1 MTQADVPPPPRLDL
15 SRFEQPA
22 VRQQIEEH
30 LALEAQLRQ
39 AQQDAELA
47 RAMAL
52 RFESELDEERKRVAR
67 DVEGMAEQIA
77 ALRTLGQTLEHRL
90 GATEPSLAQLA
101 TMIKTGSDGVLA
113 HIRHVLRSVR
123 PETLVGEGLVS
134 ALRALVED
142 WRLRRPSQRFELLT
156 KPDTV
161 ERFGLGE
168 PDVEALA
175 MRIAELALQDA
186 AQPEL
191 WWSMPT
197 LALISARS
205 EDGQLTLQISHDA
218 RSRQADRALLAN
230 TAWADLVERLRPL
243 GASLR
248 AGVGESEGFEILAVL
263 PWPVDL

>member
-1 MTQADVPPPPRLDL
+1 MTQADANPPPRLDL

-22 VRQQIEEH
+22 VRRQIEAH
-30 LALEAQLRQ
+30 LALEEQVRI

-52 RFESELDEERKRVAR
+52 RFERELDEERKRVAR

-77 ALRTLGQTLEHRL
+77 ALRALGQTLEHRL

-123 PETLVGEGLVS
+123 PETLVGEGLIS
-134 ALRALVED
+134 ALRALIED
-142 WRLRRPSQRFELLT
+142 WRLRRPAQRFELLT
-156 KPDTV
+156 KPESA

-186 AQPEL
+186 AQPDL
-191 WWSMPT
+191 WWSTPS
-197 LALISARS
+197 LLLVSART

-218 RSRQADRALLAN
+218 RSRQPDDALLAKP
-230 TAWADLVERLRPL
+230 AWADLLERLRPL
-243 GASLR
+243 GGRLS
-248 AGVGESEGFEILAVL
+248 VGEGEGFEVLAVL
-263 PWPVDL
+263 PWPLDL